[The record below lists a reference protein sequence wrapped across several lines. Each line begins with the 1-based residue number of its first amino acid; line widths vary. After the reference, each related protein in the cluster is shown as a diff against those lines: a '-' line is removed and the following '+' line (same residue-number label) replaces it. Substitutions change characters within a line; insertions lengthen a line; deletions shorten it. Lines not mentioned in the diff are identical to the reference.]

1 MNQSRHSGEN
11 IAFLSIVRRRRKPA
25 GPTIDRSVDQRR
37 RNKANGQVSP
47 AINNKEALIMANNN
61 RSSKAEET
69 DTHHAHP
76 AERGA
81 ANHLRI
87 DPGSAGVGRR
97 SLRVLVVVDDPET
110 ADELARTIGNWGHE
124 VRWISDGSAAL
135 HLAIAHRAE
144 VALLDIALSGMSGYV
159 VARELR
165 HEPRLHGCFLLA
177 MRWRTDRR
185 RDKQF
190 READIDMFLAKPLDL
205 LVLETLL
212 ALESDRL
219 AS

>member
-1 MNQSRHSGEN
+1 
-11 IAFLSIVRRRRKPA
+11 
-25 GPTIDRSVDQRR
+25 
-37 RNKANGQVSP
+37 
-47 AINNKEALIMANNN
+47 MANNN

-69 DTHHAHP
+69 DTHHVHP
-76 AERGA
+76 ADRGA

-97 SLRVLVVVDDPET
+97 SLRVLVVDDDPET
-110 ADELARTIGNWGHE
+110 ADELSRTIGCWGHA
-124 VRWISDGSAAL
+124 VRWICDGAAAL
-135 HLAIAHRAE
+135 DLAVAHQAE
-144 VALLDIALSGMSGYV
+144 VVLLDIALSGMSGYV
-159 VARELR
+159 IAQELR

-212 ALESDRL
+212 ALERDRL

>member
-1 MNQSRHSGEN
+1 MNH
-11 IAFLSIVRRRRKPA
+11 
-25 GPTIDRSVDQRR
+25 
-37 RNKANGQVSP
+37 
-47 AINNKEALIMANNN
+47 KEAITMANHSSEREENHSHDGH
-61 RSSKAEET
+61 RSERTRAAQGFGTKPQRD
-69 DTHHAHP
+69 DT
-76 AERGA
+76 
-81 ANHLRI
+81 
-87 DPGSAGVGRR
+87 SRR
-97 SLRVLVVVDDPET
+97 SLRVLLVDDDPEA
-110 ADELARTIGNWGHE
+110 ADELSRAIGNWGHE
-124 VRWISDGSAAL
+124 VRWISDGSAAVPM
-135 HLAIAHRAE
+135 AIAHRAE

-165 HEPRLHGCFLLA
+165 REPGLRGCFLLA

-212 ALESDRL
+212 ALERDRL

>member
-1 MNQSRHSGEN
+1 
-11 IAFLSIVRRRRKPA
+11 
-25 GPTIDRSVDQRR
+25 
-37 RNKANGQVSP
+37 
-47 AINNKEALIMANNN
+47 MAHNN
-61 RSSKAEET
+61 RSSKAK
-69 DTHHAHP
+69 DDPHHTHP
-76 AERGA
+76 AEGGT

-87 DPGSAGVGRR
+87 DPGSAEVGRR
-97 SLRVLVVVDDPET
+97 SLRVLVVDDDPDT
-110 ADELARTIGNWGHE
+110 ADELSRTIGNWGHE

-144 VALLDIALSGMSGYV
+144 VALLNIALSGMSGYA
-159 VARELR
+159 VAQELR

-212 ALESDRL
+212 ALERDRL